1 MPVISAFETQE
12 TLETS
17 QEYNTEILSQTQS
30 KKNPCVVIYAHV
42 LEAEADG
49 IAMSSRPPR

>member
-30 KKNPCVVIYAHV
+30 KKNPCVVIYACV